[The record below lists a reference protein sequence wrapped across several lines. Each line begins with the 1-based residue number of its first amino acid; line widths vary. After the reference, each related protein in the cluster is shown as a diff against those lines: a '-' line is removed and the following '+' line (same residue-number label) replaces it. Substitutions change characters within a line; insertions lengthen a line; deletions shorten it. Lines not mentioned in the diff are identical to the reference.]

1 MSSFGRCTCVW
12 GSWETYHSEYDGKVV
27 STSQTFSMGA
37 SIIVDADNE
46 NTPSND
52 GGGRFDIR
60 TL

>member
-1 MSSFGRCTCVW
+1 MW